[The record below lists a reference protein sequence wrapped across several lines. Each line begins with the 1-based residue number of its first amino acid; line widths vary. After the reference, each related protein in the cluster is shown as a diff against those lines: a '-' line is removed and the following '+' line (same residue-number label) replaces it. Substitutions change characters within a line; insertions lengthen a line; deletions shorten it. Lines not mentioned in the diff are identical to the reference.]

1 MTAEL
6 VFLLDTV
13 GKWAGYIL
21 LFRAAFLGL
30 QLFWK
35 PAGINLDRAKK
46 GATVASLV
54 GALLVLITFFLPSTT
69 GREIPAGWTIP
80 IVWVYMTFPG
90 WLAVVALFMVGARG
104 VQAITALNSKDAVAK
119 WKSTGVWLLI
129 FIGGLL
135 WFRTWEGAR
144 VDIIRGLIPVQ
155 PMVIILFAVLLLATM
170 AAMVYAARFTH
181 GRGLSKNLVTTAALL
196 TGCVLFGIPFL
207 WLVLTSF
214 KEERDM
220 AAKEGIVWVPQ
231 VQLTHP
237 WNDPKRP
244 LVKTKYEGLWVRAT
258 KMQSLGEG
266 KVLLEIDR
274 PYLLRGR
281 TFEAQESGLE
291 PVPRYQQI
299 WSANYQGQ
307 VVQAFAQIEL
317 PNGKR
322 RLEILEPASLKGQII
337 EEVPEN
343 LTPVRKVGLRWEN
356 YTEVAEW
363 MPIETNFGLRYLQN
377 TLVIVIMSIIGTV
390 LSCAIVAYGFSRL
403 RFPGRDFIF
412 TVMLATMMLPGAVTL
427 MPRFLIFKELG
438 WLDTL
443 LPLWVPTFFAG
454 AFNVFLLKQFFS
466 TIPMELEEAARID
479 GAGYFKTFW
488 TVMLPLVKPALA
500 AISIW
505 TFMGA
510 WNDFMGPLLFI
521 FSPENVPL
529 SYALQ
534 LFSGDR
540 GGDAG
545 LMMAFSTMAV
555 MPVIIVFFLAQ
566 RYFIEGVQLSGLG
579 GR

>member
-1 MTAEL
+1 VTAEL